1 MNTLEI
7 WLLAISLAMDC
18 FTVSIT
24 SGIIMRRICR
34 RTFFV
39 MAFFFG
45 LFQAV
50 MPLIGWFCASRFS
63 HLIKDYDHWIAFGLL
78 AFLGMPIEAVVMIMS
93 FIAVRKFSGGYHAD
107 SFYKCLIISS
117 IVIMTMLQISTYIN
131 NNLLFNVIY
140 IASSI
145 LLMIFS
151 PIDSA
156 NKRLDN
162 DDKRFCKKITILIV
176 VVLFII
182 VELQWIAGYR
192 YYTKFIE
199 SGVMLAEILQLLA
212 IFNLK
217 YDRK

>member
-1 MNTLEI
+1 MNQINQKILQNLKEKLNNMSGKI
-7 WLLAISLAMDC
+7 ADWLIRQKVISTDERELYAYAVHC
-18 FTVSIT
+18 LLSLLYPIVFSV
-24 SGIIMRRICR
+24 IIG
-34 RTFFV
+34 
-39 MAFFFG
+39 AFF
-45 LFQAV
+45 
-50 MPLIGWFCASRFS
+50 
-63 HLIKDYDHWIAFGLL
+63 
-78 AFLGMPIEAVVMIMS
+78 GMSMEAVAMIIS

-117 IVIMTMLQISTYIN
+117 IVIVTMLQISKYIN
-131 NNLLFNVIY
+131 NNMFFNVIY
-140 IASSI
+140 ITSSI

-182 VELQWIAGYR
+182 VELQWVAGYR

-199 SGVMLAEILQLLA
+199 SGVMLAEILQLVV

-217 YDRK
+217 YGRK

>member
-78 AFLGMPIEAVVMIMS
+78 AFLGGRMI
-93 FIAVRKFSGGYHAD
+93 KEGFS
-107 SFYKCLIISS
+107 
-117 IVIMTMLQISTYIN
+117 
-131 NNLLFNVIY
+131 
-140 IASSI
+140 
-145 LLMIFS
+145 
-151 PIDSA
+151 
-156 NKRLDN
+156 N
-162 DDKRFCKKITILIV
+162 DDKCCFDPTRLK
-176 VVLFII
+176 VVL
-182 VELQWIAGYR
+182 
-192 YYTKFIE
+192 T
-199 SGVMLAEILQLLA
+199 LAVATSIDAKYLMEYA
-212 IFNLK
+212 ISFFVNSTRFNGRFSK
-217 YDRK
+217 CIKTFVRCEF